1 LTTFQDLQQQLAK
14 VQPVKG
20 IAPVDVLS
28 LPDSLA
34 SVVRKMMRGGMTLS
48 ALADELGLPLD
59 QARQV
64 GDAMVEKGY
73 LTSEGATS
81 EGVTSEGATSEGA
94 TSEGV
99 TYKVYFA
106 RIRRQNIAVDI

>member
-1 LTTFQDLQQQLAK
+1 MTTFADLEQQLAQL
-14 VQPVKG
+14 QPVKG

-34 SVVRKMMRGGMTLS
+34 AVVRKMMRGGMTLS
-48 ALADELGLPLD
+48 ALAGELDLPLD

-64 GDAMVEKGY
+64 GDALVAKGY
-73 LTSEGATS
+73 LTTEGAES
-81 EGVTSEGATSEGA
+81 DGAVCD
-94 TSEGV
+94 GV

-106 RIRRQNIAVDI
+106 RMRGQTIAVDL

>member
-1 LTTFQDLQQQLAK
+1 MMAFAELQRQLAQLPS
-14 VQPVKG
+14 VNG
-20 IAPVDVLS
+20 IAPVDVLG

-34 SVVRKMMRGGMTLS
+34 TVIRKMMRGRM
-48 ALADELGLPLD
+48 ALAVLAGELALPLD

-73 LTSEGATS
+73 LISESADNNGTDSGADND
-81 EGVTSEGATSEGA
+81 
-94 TSEGV
+94 GV

-106 RIRRQNIAVDI
+106 RMRGQKIAVDL

>member
-1 LTTFQDLQQQLAK
+1 MMTFADLEQQLAQL
-14 VQPVKG
+14 QPVKG

-34 SVVRKMMRGGMTLS
+34 AVVRKMMRGGMTLS
-48 ALADELGLPLD
+48 ALAGELGLPLD

-64 GDAMVEKGY
+64 GDVLVAKGY
-73 LTSEGATS
+73 LTTEGA
-81 EGVTSEGATSEGA
+81 END
-94 TSEGV
+94 GV

-106 RIRRQNIAVDI
+106 RMRGQTIAVDL

>member
-1 LTTFQDLQQQLAK
+1 MTTFEDLQQQLA
-14 VQPVKG
+14 QLQSVKG

-34 SVVRKMMRGGMTLS
+34 AVVRKMMRGGMTLS

-64 GDAMVEKGY
+64 GDVLVAKGY
-73 LTSEGATS
+73 LNSEGTES
-81 EGVTSEGATSEGA
+81 D
-94 TSEGV
+94 GV

-106 RIRRQNIAVDI
+106 RMRGQHIAIDL